1 MSDPITTIYKP
12 HYKRILKVFINALP
26 YAYKGY
32 TQITS
37 IQHDEPTLKNIQT
50 NFERC
55 VGFYSEEVFI
65 ATSDKINTYLNNF
78 SVMPK
83 GSIDEFKI
91 IFFLAQTLSAFLE
104 RDGLKTA
111 SKIILST
118 MIGILDKKLI
128 SVNAKRPKLTEQT
141 INLIR
146 DGILFE
152 KTGEVGLYL
161 TYKCLY
167 KHAEENQTN
176 S

>member
-12 HYKRILKVFINALP
+12 HYKRVLGVFVNTLP

-32 TQITS
+32 VNITNTQ
-37 IQHDEPTLKNIQT
+37 HNAETLQNIQT
-50 NFERC
+50 DFEHC
-55 VGFYSEEVFI
+55 IGFYSEEIFI
-65 ATSDKINTYLNNF
+65 STSDKINTYLNDF

-91 IFFLAQTLSAFLE
+91 IFFLAKTLSKFLE

-111 SKIILST
+111 SKVVLSA
-118 MIGILDKKLI
+118 MIGILDEKLTL
-128 SVNAKRPKLTEQT
+128 VHAKRPKLTEQ
-141 INLIR
+141 IIKLVR
-146 DGILFE
+146 DDILFK

-167 KHAEENQTN
+167 RHAEENRKN
-176 S
+176 P